1 MRSGC
6 PLCGERVLIGGA
18 PEATDWPAGGTTSI
32 PQFEPSRGTAAL
44 WLGELALERWSGAF
58 HENEID
64 AGGPVA
70 SRVRATHCLQD
81 GAAGQGGHWIR
92 NRVRRA
98 SRCKRSRNQAS
109 QASGQ
114 STIPSSRLCLTR
126 YPGPLAGRLENRLSS
141 KIRLDRQR
149 PQRSMGPGMRKKRK
163 AQRSRGRQSLL
174 KCRRLPDL
182 RNRRTDTTSVISPAL
197 GGAAGPD
204 KGSLAHVTLA
214 RKVPAEQIYATSP
227 LSTHAKKVPVAR
239 ARTIGR
245 SWASASPISR
255 WLYSRWTLKS
265 VRRRPHARGGRRPNG
280 AQENGGAGTRHRR
293 VASARKL
300 MGRGHRGMAR
310 GVARGELRDLLE

>member
-92 NRVRRA
+92 DRVRRA

-126 YPGPLAGRLENRLSS
+126 CPGPLAGRLENRLSS

-227 LSTHAKKVPVAR
+227 LSTHAKKMPVAR
-239 ARTIGR
+239 ARTIGPIVGERVAYFSVALFALDVEIR
-245 SWASASPISR
+245 SSAPPHERRPASERSQRKRRCRNPASPRRERAEANGSAASR
-255 WLYSRWTLKS
+255 HG
-265 VRRRPHARGGRRPNG
+265 VRRRAR
-280 AQENGGAGTRHRR
+280 
-293 VASARKL
+293 
-300 MGRGHRGMAR
+300 
-310 GVARGELRDLLE
+310 